1 MGQLVSDYISSRND
15 FIMTAIH
22 DPNYDGQEYKI
33 YKDLTN
39 IEEDIVVE
47 FSPASVIN
55 KNIEKLLD
63 SNADLIIGSS
73 GVSAE
78 MLSKLK
84 KTIDRKIIVIP
95 NFSIGAAYQKLFAA
109 ALSENFDS
117 VKIIDTL
124 VLPKIINETSGLE
137 ILNDVFVTHNDSG
150 GEPSLYF
157 FNLSGEIINSI
168 KIEKENFWEIYNN
181 DWEHI
186 TADEDYIYIAD
197 TGNNFGTR
205 DNLNIIKV
213 KISDFSVDDKI
224 DIFYSNQ
231 DSFFP
236 SSKHE
241 YDAEALL
248 IIEGKIALFSKDR
261 DSLNTDLYLIDESV
275 KEKQELSS
283 VGNCNVNSLITGGDY
298 DSDTGILAL
307 VSYSFKG
314 EQYLILFED
323 FNIDNPRY
331 NSFKK
336 YRIPIERAQIES
348 VKIINGNMFWVTSE
362 DEGIGNPYLYKLELD

>member
-1 MGQLVSDYISSRND
+1 MI
-15 FIMTAIH
+15 
-22 DPNYDGQEYKI
+22 I
-33 YKDLTN
+33 YSCA
-39 IEEDIVVE
+39 E
-47 FSPASVIN
+47 
-55 KNIEKLLD
+55 IEKD
-63 SNADLIIGSS
+63 
-73 GVSAE
+73 
-78 MLSKLK
+78 
-84 KTIDRKIIVIP
+84 
-95 NFSIGAAYQKLFAA
+95 
-109 ALSENFDS
+109 ENFDS

-181 DWEHI
+181 DWEDI

-205 DNLNIIKV
+205 DNINIIKV

-283 VGNCNVNSLITGGDY
+283 VANFNVNSLITGGDY

>member
-1 MGQLVSDYISSRND
+1 MK
-15 FIMTAIH
+15 
-22 DPNYDGQEYKI
+22 NYLFLTLLII
-33 YKDLTN
+33 YSCA
-39 IEEDIVVE
+39 E
-47 FSPASVIN
+47 
-55 KNIEKLLD
+55 IEKD
-63 SNADLIIGSS
+63 
-73 GVSAE
+73 
-78 MLSKLK
+78 
-84 KTIDRKIIVIP
+84 
-95 NFSIGAAYQKLFAA
+95 
-109 ALSENFDS
+109 ENFDS

-181 DWEHI
+181 DWEDI

-283 VGNCNVNSLITGGDY
+283 VANFNVNSLITGGDY

-307 VSYSFKG
+307 VSYSFRG

-323 FNIDNPRY
+323 FNIENPRY

>member
-1 MGQLVSDYISSRND
+1 MI
-15 FIMTAIH
+15 
-22 DPNYDGQEYKI
+22 I
-33 YKDLTN
+33 YN
-39 IEEDIVVE
+39 CAE
-47 FSPASVIN
+47 
-55 KNIEKLLD
+55 IEKD
-63 SNADLIIGSS
+63 
-73 GVSAE
+73 
-78 MLSKLK
+78 
-84 KTIDRKIIVIP
+84 
-95 NFSIGAAYQKLFAA
+95 
-109 ALSENFDS
+109 ENFDS

-181 DWEHI
+181 DWEDI

-283 VGNCNVNSLITGGDY
+283 VANFNVNSLITGGDY

>member
-1 MGQLVSDYISSRND
+1 MI
-15 FIMTAIH
+15 
-22 DPNYDGQEYKI
+22 I
-33 YKDLTN
+33 YSCA
-39 IEEDIVVE
+39 E
-47 FSPASVIN
+47 
-55 KNIEKLLD
+55 IEKD
-63 SNADLIIGSS
+63 
-73 GVSAE
+73 
-78 MLSKLK
+78 
-84 KTIDRKIIVIP
+84 
-95 NFSIGAAYQKLFAA
+95 
-109 ALSENFDS
+109 ENFDS

-181 DWEHI
+181 DWEDI

-283 VGNCNVNSLITGGDY
+283 VANFNVNSLITGGDY

>member
-1 MGQLVSDYISSRND
+1 MK
-15 FIMTAIH
+15 
-22 DPNYDGQEYKI
+22 NYLFLTLLII
-33 YKDLTN
+33 YSCAD
-39 IEEDIVVE
+39 
-47 FSPASVIN
+47 
-55 KNIEKLLD
+55 IEKD
-63 SNADLIIGSS
+63 
-73 GVSAE
+73 
-78 MLSKLK
+78 
-84 KTIDRKIIVIP
+84 
-95 NFSIGAAYQKLFAA
+95 
-109 ALSENFDS
+109 ENFDS
-117 VKIIDTL
+117 VEIIDTV

-181 DWEHI
+181 DWEDI

-283 VGNCNVNSLITGGDY
+283 VANFNVNSLITGGDY

-307 VSYSFKG
+307 VSYSFRG

>member
-1 MGQLVSDYISSRND
+1 MK
-15 FIMTAIH
+15 
-22 DPNYDGQEYKI
+22 NYLFLTLLII
-33 YKDLTN
+33 YN
-39 IEEDIVVE
+39 CAE
-47 FSPASVIN
+47 
-55 KNIEKLLD
+55 IEKD
-63 SNADLIIGSS
+63 
-73 GVSAE
+73 
-78 MLSKLK
+78 
-84 KTIDRKIIVIP
+84 
-95 NFSIGAAYQKLFAA
+95 
-109 ALSENFDS
+109 ENFDS

-157 FNLSGEIINSI
+157 FNISGEIINSI
-168 KIEKENFWEIYNN
+168 KIEKENFLEIYNN
-181 DWEHI
+181 DWEDI
-186 TADEDYIYIAD
+186 TADEDYLYIAD

-213 KISDFSVDDKI
+213 KISDFSIDDKI
-224 DIFYSNQ
+224 DIFYSDQ
-231 DSFFP
+231 ESFFP
-236 SSKHE
+236 SSKHK

-248 IIEGKIALFSKDR
+248 IIEDKIALFSKDR
-261 DSLNTDLYLIDESV
+261 DSLNTDLYLIDDTV

-283 VGNCNVNSLITGGDY
+283 VANFNVNSLITGGDY

>member
-1 MGQLVSDYISSRND
+1 MK
-15 FIMTAIH
+15 
-22 DPNYDGQEYKI
+22 NYLLLTLLII
-33 YKDLTN
+33 YN
-39 IEEDIVVE
+39 CAE
-47 FSPASVIN
+47 
-55 KNIEKLLD
+55 IEKD
-63 SNADLIIGSS
+63 
-73 GVSAE
+73 
-78 MLSKLK
+78 
-84 KTIDRKIIVIP
+84 
-95 NFSIGAAYQKLFAA
+95 
-109 ALSENFDS
+109 ENFDS

-181 DWEHI
+181 DWEDI

-283 VGNCNVNSLITGGDY
+283 VANFNVNSLITGGDY

-307 VSYSFKG
+307 VSYSFRG

-362 DEGIGNPYLYKLELD
+362 DEGIGNPYLYKLEID

>member
-1 MGQLVSDYISSRND
+1 MI
-15 FIMTAIH
+15 
-22 DPNYDGQEYKI
+22 I
-33 YKDLTN
+33 YSCT
-39 IEEDIVVE
+39 E
-47 FSPASVIN
+47 
-55 KNIEKLLD
+55 IEKD
-63 SNADLIIGSS
+63 
-73 GVSAE
+73 
-78 MLSKLK
+78 
-84 KTIDRKIIVIP
+84 
-95 NFSIGAAYQKLFAA
+95 
-109 ALSENFDS
+109 ENFDS

-181 DWEHI
+181 DWEDI
-186 TADEDYIYIAD
+186 TADEDYLYIAD

-213 KISDFSVDDKI
+213 KISDFSINDKI
-224 DIFYSNQ
+224 DIFYSDQ
-231 DSFFP
+231 ESFFP
-236 SSKHE
+236 SSKHK

-248 IIEGKIALFSKDR
+248 IIEDKIALFSKDR
-261 DSLNTDLYLIDESV
+261 DSLNTDLYLIDDTV

-283 VGNCNVNSLITGGDY
+283 VANFNVNSLITGGDY

-307 VSYSFKG
+307 VSYSSKG

-323 FNIDNPRY
+323 FNIDNPRN
-331 NSFKK
+331 NSYKK
-336 YRIPIERAQIES
+336 YSIPVERAQIEA
-348 VKIINGNMFWVTSE
+348 VKIISEKQYWITSE
-362 DEGIGNPYLYKLELD
+362 DEGLGNPYMYKLELK